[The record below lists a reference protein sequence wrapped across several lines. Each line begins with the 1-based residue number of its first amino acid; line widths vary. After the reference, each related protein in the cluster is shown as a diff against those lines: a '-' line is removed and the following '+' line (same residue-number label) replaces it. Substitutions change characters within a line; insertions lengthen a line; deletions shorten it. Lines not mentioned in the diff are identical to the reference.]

1 MELSNKTYEG
11 LILLENKQNKQ
22 NSQTIQNKLS
32 KIISD
37 KVDKDLVKDND
48 KKVI

>member
-11 LILLENKQNKQ
+11 LILLENKKNKQ